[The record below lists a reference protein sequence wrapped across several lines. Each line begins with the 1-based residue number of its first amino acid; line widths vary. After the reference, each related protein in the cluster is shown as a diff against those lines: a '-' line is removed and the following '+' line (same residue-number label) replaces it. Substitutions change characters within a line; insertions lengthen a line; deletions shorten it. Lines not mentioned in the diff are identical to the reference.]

1 MDSPHPRLST
11 EEEGGKVKAMAEEAV
26 GTEDNITAE
35 VEEEEAVGI
44 PLIKEAEAIEDV
56 EGEEAITTAG
66 TEAEVAGDTATAG
79 AGVTITEVRAIMASI
94 RTVERAGSTPGWW
107 RIPGPSWRRKRSTV
121 RRTRG
126 RVGHTT
132 RGR

>member
-1 MDSPHPRLST
+1 MVDSPHPRLST
-11 EEEGGKVKAMAEEAV
+11 EEEGGKVKAMAEGAV
-26 GTEDNITAE
+26 VTEDNISAGA
-35 VEEEEAVGI
+35 EEAAVVGI

-56 EGEEAITTAG
+56 EGEEAITT
-66 TEAEVAGDTATAG
+66 EAEEAEGDTATAG

-126 RVGHTT
+126 RAGLTT